1 MFVNAWLGIPEADHN
16 ELNNRRGTEDNVGP
30 AAQFVDGQIDPDVVQ
45 NLYKVRTVGPNSWHL
60 WSVILND
67 EDGPIN
73 QQINAFRTEF
83 ASAQVLGVWKPDGA
97 MLGCQLVV
105 TQVPNPEYV
114 GEPFEI
120 PNPAYDPDPE
130 SPTFDPRETIRNPAW
145 VPEFINEVSQTG
157 TPDYEPSDTLSQ
169 YMPDGEL
176 GPDPTL
182 RDVNH
187 VAGWAPRI
195 FA

>member
-1 MFVNAWLGIPEADHN
+1 MWVNAWLGIPAADHN
-16 ELNNRRGTEDNVGP
+16 ELNNRRGTDNNVGP
-30 AAQFVDGQIDPDVVQ
+30 AKQFVDGQLDPDVVQ
-45 NLYKVRTVGPNSWHL
+45 PMYKVRTVGPNSWHL
-60 WSVILND
+60 WSVVLND

-73 QQINAFRTEF
+73 QQINAFRQEF
-83 ASAQVLGVWKPDGA
+83 ASTQVLGVWKPDGA
-97 MLGCQLVV
+97 MLGCEVLV
-105 TQVPNPEYV
+105 TEVPNPEYV

-130 SPTFDPRETIRNPAW
+130 SPTFDPR
-145 VPEFINEVSQTG
+145 TG

-169 YMPDGEL
+169 YMPND
-176 GPDPTL
+176 PDDTPNPTV